1 MGDVGR
7 PVEWTEERK
16 KAACSEIFQRI
27 AEGESCR
34 KIMGVGRGNNLPSH
48 RVFIEW
54 LSESEELSKQ
64 YARCSQIRADLIFE
78 ETLEIADET
87 GNDIIDIDGKKVE
100 NNKLVQRD
108 KLRVETR
115 KWFLAKLHPKKYG
128 EKTEVDLNVNDSDS
142 LSKEEFLEKIRRAK
156 SE

>member
-1 MGDVGR
+1 MAYSK
-7 PVEWTEERK
+7 EEIDLK
-16 KAACSEIFQRI
+16 FDDILNEISGGKPAYKAIEGKLSPSTFYEILENDKEK
-27 AEGESCR
+27 AN
-34 KIMGVGRGNNLPSH
+34 K
-48 RVFIEW
+48 
-54 LSESEELSKQ
+54 
-64 YARCSQIRADLIFE
+64 YARACAQRADLIFE

-87 GNDIIDIDGKKVE
+87 EQDIIDVEGKKVE

-128 EKTEVDLNVNDSDS
+128 DKTEVELNVNEKDSF
-142 LSKEEFLEKIRRAK
+142 SKEEFLEKIRKAK

>member
-1 MGDVGR
+1 MLDDISQGSPAYKAIKGKLSSATFYDIL
-7 PVEWTEERK
+7 ERDAE
-16 KAACSEIFQRI
+16 KAN
-27 AEGESCR
+27 
-34 KIMGVGRGNNLPSH
+34 K
-48 RVFIEW
+48 
-54 LSESEELSKQ
+54 
-64 YARCSQIRADLIFE
+64 YARACAQRADLIFE
-78 ETLEIADET
+78 ETLEIADDTSE
-87 GNDIIDIDGKKVE
+87 DIIDIDGKKVE

-142 LSKEEFLEKIRRAK
+142 LSKEEFLEKMRKAK

>member
-1 MGDVGR
+1 MQTRQRGTR
-7 PVEWTEERK
+7 
-16 KAACSEIFQRI
+16 ACAQ
-27 AEGESCR
+27 
-34 KIMGVGRGNNLPSH
+34 
-48 RVFIEW
+48 
-54 LSESEELSKQ
+54 
-64 YARCSQIRADLIFE
+64 RADLIFE

-87 GNDIIDIDGKKVE
+87 EQDIIDVEGKKVE

-128 EKTEVDLNVNDSDS
+128 DKTEVELNVNEKDSF
-142 LSKEEFLEKIRRAK
+142 SKEEFLEKIRKAK

>member
-1 MGDVGR
+1 MAYTEKEINQKFDEILNEIAAGSPAYKAMKGRLAPSTFYEILEGDAD
-7 PVEWTEERK
+7 
-16 KAACSEIFQRI
+16 KAKR
-27 AEGESCR
+27 
-34 KIMGVGRGNNLPSH
+34 
-48 RVFIEW
+48 
-54 LSESEELSKQ
+54 
-64 YARCSQIRADLIFE
+64 YARACAQRADLIFE

-87 GNDIIDIDGKKVE
+87 EQDIIDVEGKKVE

-128 EKTEVDLNVNDSDS
+128 DKTEVELNVNEKDSF
-142 LSKEEFLEKIRRAK
+142 SKEEFLEKIRKAK